1 MGLSST
7 LLKAMS
13 NVFNTPGYWMD
24 CYNGGHIYTDGV
36 CKYCDRKLPT
46 NTTTVIRYPYQ
57 TKGGPLAANE

>member
-1 MGLSST
+1 
-7 LLKAMS
+7 MS

-24 CYNGGHIYTDGV
+24 CYNGGHIYNNGV

-46 NTTTVIRYPYQ
+46 NTTIMIRYPYQ